1 MKTKI
6 KLIRKITVGELLILF
21 ILFLI
26 MSLIGFIGVVVLS
39 EGLFGIIL
47 TTILG
52 VFLIINS
59 IKTGNWVMKAIGLK
73 TSQNR
78 RKEKLK

>member
-73 TSQNR
+73 TSH
-78 RKEKLK
+78 KFYKPK